1 MSISLFFCVVDK
13 SFTPI
18 DESVS
23 AIAIAIVIPGY
34 LAVIYPF
41 LFKSF
46 LLFLSKYLPKLQK

>member
-23 AIAIAIVIPGY
+23 AIAIAIPGY